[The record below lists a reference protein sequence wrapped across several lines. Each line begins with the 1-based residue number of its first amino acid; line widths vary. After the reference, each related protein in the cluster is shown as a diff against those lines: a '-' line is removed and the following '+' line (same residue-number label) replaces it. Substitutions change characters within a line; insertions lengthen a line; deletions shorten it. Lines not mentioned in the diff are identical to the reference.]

1 MAVGNMKLLVCL
13 LLTTNL
19 AYGLIRDDYGNL
31 RPLKKWLPQYVE
43 LDNDKGMEMGISTSE
58 GPTRVRLYP
67 KQGFNNPE
75 QVMNFILN
83 IFYQSTFDNVILD
96 CISGKS
102 LPSSSTERRKN
113 PTRF

>member
-75 QVMNFILN
+75 QVMNIILN
-83 IFYQSTFDNVILD
+83 IFLSKYF
-96 CISGKS
+96 
-102 LPSSSTERRKN
+102 R
-113 PTRF
+113 

>member
-1 MAVGNMKLLVCL
+1 MAVVNMKLLVCL

-19 AYGLIRDDYGNL
+19 AYGTFGLIRDDYGNL

-75 QVMNFILN
+75 QVMNEFLRIC
-83 IFYQSTFDNVILD
+83 IIKVIL
-96 CISGKS
+96 
-102 LPSSSTERRKN
+102 LT
-113 PTRF
+113 